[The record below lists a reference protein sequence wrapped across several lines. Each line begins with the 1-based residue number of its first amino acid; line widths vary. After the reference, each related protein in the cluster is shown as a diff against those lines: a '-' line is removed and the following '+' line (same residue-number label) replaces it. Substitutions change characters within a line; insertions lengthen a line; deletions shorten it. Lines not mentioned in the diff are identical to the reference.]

1 MFGNFKISHVAQNI
15 LPLTKSQGYSGD
27 EIKSKKGTKE
37 RKERNGFKCSTI
49 DSNKIPMFLDPIL
62 CSQQK
67 QRCFSK
73 LKICSIRLPEDKQI
87 KIKYTD
93 TV

>member
-1 MFGNFKISHVAQNI
+1 
-15 LPLTKSQGYSGD
+15 
-27 EIKSKKGTKE
+27 
-37 RKERNGFKCSTI
+37 
-49 DSNKIPMFLDPIL
+49 MFLDPIL

-87 KIKYTD
+87 KMKYTVFIWFLRRGGGGEGENQQQ
-93 TV
+93 TQATYTLFYI